1 MVGTWQR
8 LAHVELS
15 SAGTTLDSG
24 TFTAKK
30 NLKVIIYDSNSGAYR
45 NKINFNSD
53 SGSNYSMRYSRSGAT
68 GATETSQSK
77 LKMGDWSWNGAS
89 YHVLNITNISDKE
102 KLVISETTKGQSG
115 ASNAPNRTELVGKW
129 VNTSAQIT
137 SIQITSENSGGA
149 QNIGAGSYIT
159 VFGAS
164 GDVVTDEK
172 QTLAEG
178 TRTENATVTY
188 SNDFSSDNMADQDSS
203 KIGISSNVL
212 NYTIGLDN
220 SNDASSW
227 DLGATLSDTAWVCR
241 FKMTVSSLTQSDGTF
256 VRGAFGLSSLP
267 SSSNSQ
273 QSHDF
278 IGLQTRVS
286 NVYEERRYLD
296 ADGGAID
303 GDGDGTIAYGLAA
316 NQTTYVEI
324 IRTGSTS
331 YTIQLFSDSDYSTSL
346 ANKVTGTCGS
356 LTGLRYFGVWND
368 SSGTSSNQI
377 SGTIDDVKIYNGVTS
392 FVTTVS
398 TAPNAGT
405 RYEETDTR
413 KIYRKVTPTQASY
426 TNDFSSSTGWTLGSG
441 HTISGNKLSGTF
453 TSGGD
458 RSYLDLS
465 SVNISDDS
473 WVLRFG
479 LKITATNTSSVN
491 VLSMGLADS
500 TAVGSAVFGAGD
512 DFNAIIYTSDN
523 QKYNMRATN
532 GGSSVFYERSTSTPV
547 TNTQYY
553 VELKKI
559 SDTSASLRFYDNS
572 NYTAGSNALE
582 LLTNTSDTSGL
593 TNLDYFMIKPYDTSS
608 GSHTIEIS
616 DLKIY
621 NGVSEVD
628 TNEWKERGT
637 A

>member
-1 MVGTWQR
+1 MAWER
-8 LAHVELS
+8 LSHVELS
-15 SAGTTLDSG
+15 SAGDLIDSG
-24 TFTAKK
+24 TFTAKD
-30 NLKVIIYDSNSGAYR
+30 NLKVIV
-45 NKINFNSD
+45 KIINDGSVGSEVAFNSD
-53 SGSNYSMRYSRSGAT
+53 TSESNYASRRSSDGGSDSTYASTSNPYDYGFYTGRGDQSMNRYFV
-68 GATETSQSK
+68 
-77 LKMGDWSWNGAS
+77 M
-89 YHVLNITNISDKE
+89 NIANISDKE
-102 KLVISETTKGQSG
+102 KPVIGQLMVSGGTG
-115 ASNAPNRTELVGKW
+115 ASNAPSRTEFVAKW
-129 VNTSAQIT
+129 ANTSSQIT
-137 SIQITSENSGGA
+137 SIQIKNNGSGSY
-149 QNIGAGSYIT
+149 NTGSYIT
-159 VFGAS
+159 VLGAS
-164 GDVVTDEK
+164 GDDIVTDEK
-172 QTLAEG
+172 T
-178 TRTENATVTY
+178 TIT
-188 SNDFSSDNMADQDSS
+188 
-203 KIGISSNVL
+203 NVP
-212 NYTIGLDN
+212 
-220 SNDASSW
+220 
-227 DLGATLSDTAWVCR
+227 V
-241 FKMTVSSLTQSDGTF
+241 
-256 VRGAFGLSSLP
+256 
-267 SSSNSQ
+267 
-273 QSHDF
+273 
-278 IGLQTRVS
+278 
-286 NVYEERRYLD
+286 
-296 ADGGAID
+296 
-303 GDGDGTIAYGLAA
+303 
-316 NQTTYVEI
+316 
-324 IRTGSTS
+324 
-331 YTIQLFSDSDYSTSL
+331 
-346 ANKVTGTCGS
+346 
-356 LTGLRYFGVWND
+356 
-368 SSGTSSNQI
+368 
-377 SGTIDDVKIYNGVTS
+377 
-392 FVTTVS
+392 
-398 TAPNAGT
+398 GT

-572 NYTAGSNALE
+572 DYTAGSNALE